1 MSDANNTTCNACERK
16 LVAAPGGGFEFL
28 MCDNDACNEFG
39 IVRPTTTPPTPAP
52 RFTPGPW
59 SIYEAQGS
67 MPRIIVNSN
76 GNSIADANA
85 GFPCSVA
92 EQDANARLIAATPSL
107 YAIVK
112 AEYDSHGG
120 FETLPLGYPAARA
133 KAIIAALA
141 QAEGKQ

>member
-1 MSDANNTTCNACERK
+1 MSSKQQSTQPTES
-16 LVAAPGGGFEFL
+16 AP
-28 MCDNDACNEFG
+28 AQ
-39 IVRPTTTPPTPAP
+39 RS
-52 RFTPGPW
+52 FTPGPW
-59 SIYEAQGS
+59 SIYESQGS
-67 MPRIIVNSN
+67 MPRIVVNSN

-85 GFPCSVA
+85 GFPQCSEA
-92 EQDANARLIAATPSL
+92 EQDANARLIAASPSL